1 MKLYY
6 VCGSPNCRKVHSVIN
21 HLGLVIDFE
30 YLDFFEGDLRSSK
43 FHQINPNQ
51 MVPVLDDGGFCLWES
66 NAIIQYL
73 ADTVPG
79 NTLFP
84 REAKARADVVRWQCW
99 ELAHYNKAIGQ
110 IAFEL
115 ILKPNFFQLKTD
127 RAVAEYCLGEL
138 RRFAPVLEGHLQDH
152 DYLVGG
158 EITLAD
164 YAVAHTE
171 MFVDAIGFDWS
182 PYPNIQAYYTRM
194 RENPHWNS
202 TAVSDERMGRRPEAA

>member
-21 HLGLVIDFE
+21 HLQVDIDFE
-30 YLDFFEGDLRSSK
+30 YLDFFDGDLNSSE
-43 FHQINPNQ
+43 FHQVNPNR
-51 MVPVLDDGGFCLWES
+51 MVPVLEDGDFHLWES

-73 ADTVPG
+73 ADAVPG

-84 REAKARADVVRWQCW
+84 HEAKARADVVHWQCW
-99 ELAHYNKAIGQ
+99 ELAHYNNAIGR

-115 ILKPNFFQLKTD
+115 MIKPNFFQLETD
-127 RAVAEYCLGEL
+127 HAVAEYFLGEL
-138 RRFAPVLEGHLQDH
+138 QRFAPVLEGHLQGR

-158 EITLAD
+158 GITLAD

-171 MFVDAIGFDWS
+171 MFVDGIGFDWS
-182 PYPNIQAYYTRM
+182 PYPNIQAYYDRM
-194 RENPHWNS
+194 RKNPHWNS